1 MQTQLTIG
9 NFGATTKEEQKVMTE
24 FGVRDIREVV
34 DSLEHKLL
42 HKYLR
47 RGIMFGHTDAGRVF
61 KAIKNGSPFAVMT
74 GLKPTGPYH
83 IGSLMTCNEVL
94 FFQSL
99 GGKVFLCVADMEA
112 YLNNGVSLEEGHKTA
127 IDNIADIL
135 ALGLADNGV
144 YIYKQSEEPTVL
156 RLAAQFSSNV
166 TYNMMKGI
174 FGEHPFGIYQ
184 SALIQVGDIL
194 LPQLDDFCGP
204 LPTITPVGLDQAPHS
219 RLTRDLARKKEYQEQ
234 YGFVM
239 PSFTFHRLI
248 GGLDGSEKMSKQH
261 TGEDLTLT
269 LSEDEQSLNR
279 KIANIYSGGR
289 TTKKEQLKHGGQP
302 EKCRVFD
309 LFNCFFMDEDQ
320 ELDKRYEDCKAGAIF
335 CGECKQDLRE
345 RAKKLIEKH
354 QIKKE
359 GMMDHAKQILERE

>member
-1 MQTQLTIG
+1 MQTHLTKG
-9 NFGATTKEEQKVMTE
+9 TFGVSTKDEKKVMTE
-24 FGVRDIREVV
+24 FGVRDIREVA
-34 DSLEHKLL
+34 DSLEPKLL

-47 RGIMFGHTDAGRVF
+47 RGIMFGHTDAGKVF
-61 KAIKNGSPFAVMT
+61 KAIKDRSSFAIMT

-144 YIYKQSEEPTVL
+144 YIYKQSEEPIVL

-174 FGEHPFGIYQ
+174 FGEHSFGVYQ
-184 SALIQVGDIL
+184 SALIQAGDIL
-194 LPQLDDFCGP
+194 LPQLDEFCGP

-219 RLTRDLARKKEYQEQ
+219 RLTRDIAQKREYQKQ
-234 YGFVM
+234 FQFVM

-248 GGLDGSEKMSKQH
+248 GGLDGSEKMSKH
-261 TGEDLTLT
+261 TGEELTLT
-269 LSEDEQSLNR
+269 LSDDEQSLSN
-279 KIANIYSGGR
+279 KIATIFSGGR
-289 TTKKEQLKHGGQP
+289 ATKKEQLKCGGQP

-309 LFNCFFMDEDQ
+309 LFNCFFMERDQ
-320 ELDKRYEDCKAGAIF
+320 ELEKRYTDCKAGAIL
-335 CGECKQDLRE
+335 CGECKQDLYE
-345 RAKKLIEKH
+345 RAMRFIETH
-354 QIKKE
+354 QMKKE
-359 GMMDHAKQILERE
+359 GMIDHAKQILERE